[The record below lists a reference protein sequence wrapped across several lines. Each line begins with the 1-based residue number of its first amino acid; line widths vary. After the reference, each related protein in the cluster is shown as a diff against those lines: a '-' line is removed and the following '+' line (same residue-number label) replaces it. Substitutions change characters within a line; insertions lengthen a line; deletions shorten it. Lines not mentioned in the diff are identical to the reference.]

1 MKVPLSWLKEYI
13 DTNLSPEEIS
23 HKLTM
28 AGNEVDSI
36 KKIGIIDNV
45 YSGQIV
51 GISNHPNADRLS
63 IVKVILDNEEYE
75 VVCGAKN
82 ISVNDKIVFAKEGA
96 ILIDPYSLDNK
107 ELKLKKSKI
116 RGVVS
121 RGMICSAK

>member
-51 GISNHPNADRLS
+51 DISNHPNADRLS

-82 ISVNDKIVFAKEGA
+82 ISVKGYTAGRIPTMQKRPSVLWG
-96 ILIDPYSLDNK
+96 
-107 ELKLKKSKI
+107 
-116 RGVVS
+116 
-121 RGMICSAK
+121 